1 MLENFAK
8 IFSVSEDK
16 IDLTDLNNANI
27 LLRYE
32 ITRNGILLFGKYK
45 TTVETEPYT
54 LFVATPGKNRN
65 KNIEIIFK
73 KETIHSKGYLFKKQ
87 GKCLVSSMNMT
98 FDSWSTLLESAYL
111 TDKKDHLK
119 KILNY
124 LEDLKNEKIK
134 GAILISGFSYNL
146 EYQGYN
152 NELLNF
158 FQKAVNFK
166 KVKKHCKKFIILH
179 STHDPYV
186 PIKHAYL
193 LKEKLNAVVII
204 KKGTSHFSGDEG
216 LTKLPTLLKLIE
228 KI

>member
-1 MLENFAK
+1 M
-8 IFSVSEDK
+8 
-16 IDLTDLNNANI
+16 
-27 LLRYE
+27 
-32 ITRNGILLFGKYK
+32 K
-45 TTVETEPYT
+45 TVIVIHGWAGYPEEGWKPW
-54 LFVATPGKNRN
+54 L
-65 KNIEIIFK
+65 K
-73 KETIHSKGYLFKKQ
+73 KELLKKGYKVLIPLMPNTKTPKLNDWL
-87 GKCLVSSMNMT
+87 K
-98 FDSWSTLLESAYL
+98 
-111 TDKKDHLK
+111 HLK
-119 KILNY
+119 KIVGIPNEQLILIGHSLGVITILRY